1 MDPTDLNRDDIA
13 RKSMRISSTNRM
25 SKRIAPVPPPR
36 FESINTSTDIPKSS
50 TISSQQVAT
59 ISQTSTDYNTQQL
72 NIKNTLN
79 SNMAAANA
87 AAVAAAPK
95 TSSTLTSSR
104 LSTFSYEKR
113 SPVLLNSARESVVV
127 SSMIKKIDES
137 TSKQSGDVAAE
148 RSAVNNG
155 GTLDRNTKAKMD
167 FFATIND
174 KETPVSLK
182 QVTVQPATTTSI
194 DVLNKL
200 EQHINQMELDTKT
213 NELFSAI
220 PAQPRIKMNNRY
232 GDHANLLNTGI
243 SNVTSGTAL
252 CYDADNDDDP
262 EPAEFKRA
270 SESRNSTIA
279 VSSSGASR
287 GNGNGIGSLSK
298 VKKPVSRA
306 MSDTKN
312 AETTVKIM
320 RLKKAD
326 DDDAKAEQSVR
337 PPIGKPMH
345 AMMSPLTNKKKE
357 DTILMEA
364 DKISLNSRAR
374 AVANASSTAQ
384 QLIQPSSAP
393 MPRRIVDRETLRHT
407 VTPPA
412 GSNRPKERVVQVKT
426 LIFS

>member
-13 RKSMRISSTNRM
+13 RKSIRISSTHRV

-36 FESINTSTDIPKSS
+36 FESIHTDVPKSS
-50 TISSQQVAT
+50 TSYQEAT
-59 ISQTSTDYNTQQL
+59 ISQTSADYNTHQL

-87 AAVAAAPK
+87 VATATK
-95 TSSTLTSSR
+95 TSSPRLT
-104 LSTFSYEKR
+104 TFSYEKR
-113 SPVLLNSARESVVV
+113 SPILLSSARESVVV
-127 SSMIKKIDES
+127 SSMIKKIDD
-137 TSKQSGDVAAE
+137 TTRKQSGEVAE
-148 RSAVNNG
+148 RSAVNNS
-155 GTLDRNTKAKMD
+155 GTLDRNSRAKME
-167 FFATIND
+167 FFATNND
-174 KETPVSLK
+174 KTAPVSLK
-182 QVTVQPATTTSI
+182 QVTSQPATTTSI

-220 PAQPRIKMNNRY
+220 PAQPLIKINNRY
-232 GDHANLLNTGI
+232 GDHTNLLNTGI

-287 GNGNGIGSLSK
+287 ANGNGIGSLSK

-326 DDDAKAEQSVR
+326 DDDTKAEQSAR

-384 QLIQPSSAP
+384 QVLQPSSAP

-412 GSNRPKERVVQVKT
+412 GTNRPKERVVQVKT
-426 LIFS
+426 LICS

>member
-13 RKSMRISSTNRM
+13 RKSIRISSTNRF

-36 FESINTSTDIPKSS
+36 LESINTSTDIPKTS
-50 TISSQQVAT
+50 TIILRQEAT
-59 ISQTSTDYNTQQL
+59 INQTPTDYNTQQL

-87 AAVAAAPK
+87 VASATK
-95 TSSTLTSSR
+95 TSSTSPR

-113 SPVLLNSARESVVV
+113 SPILLSSARESVVV

-137 TSKQSGDVAAE
+137 TSKESSELDQCP
-148 RSAVNNG
+148 AVNNS
-155 GTLDRNTKAKMD
+155 GTFDRNTKAKMD

-182 QVTVQPATTTSI
+182 QVTSQPATTTSI

-220 PAQPRIKMNNRY
+220 PAQPLIKMNNRY
-232 GDHANLLNTGI
+232 GDHTNLLNTGI
-243 SNVTSGTAL
+243 SNVASGTAL
-252 CYDADNDDDP
+252 CYDADNDDDH

-279 VSSSGASR
+279 VSGASR
-287 GNGNGIGSLSK
+287 MNGNGIGNLSK

-326 DDDAKAEQSVR
+326 DETKAEQTAR

-374 AVANASSTAQ
+374 AVATASSTAQ
-384 QLIQPSSAP
+384 PLIQPSSAP

-407 VTPPA
+407 VTPPT
-412 GSNRPKERVVQVKT
+412 GSNRPKERVVQVKS

>member
-1 MDPTDLNRDDIA
+1 MDPTDLKRDDIA
-13 RKSMRISSTNRM
+13 RKSIRISSSNRV

-36 FESINTSTDIPKSS
+36 FESINTDIPKSS
-50 TISSQQVAT
+50 TISSYQEPT
-59 ISQTSTDYNTQQL
+59 ISQTPTDYNTQQL
-72 NIKNTLN
+72 NIRNTLN
-79 SNMAAANA
+79 SNMEAANHVVTA
-87 AAVAAAPK
+87 TK
-95 TSSTLTSSR
+95 TLPTSPHLT
-104 LSTFSYEKR
+104 TFSYEKR
-113 SPVLLNSARESVVV
+113 SPILLSSARERVVV

-137 TSKQSGDVAAE
+137 TSKQQTAE
-148 RSAVNNG
+148 EIDRPVAVNNS
-155 GTLDRNTKAKMD
+155 GTLHRNTKAKMD

-174 KETPVSLK
+174 KEAPVSLK
-182 QVTVQPATTTSI
+182 QVTSQPATSTSI

-200 EQHINQMELDTKT
+200 EQHINQMEIDTKT

-220 PAQPRIKMNNRY
+220 PTQPLIKMNNRY
-232 GDHANLLNTGI
+232 GDHTNLLNTGI

-287 GNGNGIGSLSK
+287 GNGNGIGNLSK
-298 VKKPVSRA
+298 AKKPVSRA

-320 RLKKAD
+320 RLKKTD
-326 DDDAKAEQSVR
+326 DDDAKAAESAR
-337 PPIGKPMH
+337 PPIGKPMI

-364 DKISLNSRAR
+364 DKVSLNSRAR
-374 AVANASSTAQ
+374 AVPNATAQ

-412 GSNRPKERVVQVKT
+412 GTNRPKERVIQVKM
-426 LIFS
+426 LIIS